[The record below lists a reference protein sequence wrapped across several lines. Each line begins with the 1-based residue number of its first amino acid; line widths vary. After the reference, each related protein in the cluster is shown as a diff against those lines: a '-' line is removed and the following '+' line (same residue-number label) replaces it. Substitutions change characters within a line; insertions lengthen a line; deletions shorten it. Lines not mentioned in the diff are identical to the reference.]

1 MRSSASTASA
11 AKNAAASSSL
21 RGYRLL
27 GVVAALVVAADQV
40 TKTVALETLSDG
52 PVDVLWG
59 AVTLRITIN
68 SGGAF
73 GVFQGVPGFFLVATV
88 GIIAGILLWARHVDH
103 RGWLLALGLVLG
115 GGVGNVV
122 DRVLRDH
129 GGVVDFVDLH
139 WWPVFNVA
147 DSCIVTGVG
156 LLLLLGARDDKGG

>member
-1 MRSSASTASA
+1 
-11 AKNAAASSSL
+11 L

-27 GVVAALVVAADQV
+27 GFVAALVAALDQA
-40 TKTVALETLSDG
+40 TKTLALETLDE
-52 PVDVLWG
+52 PLDVLG
-59 AVTLRITIN
+59 DLVTLRITIN

-73 GVFQGVPGFFLVATV
+73 GVLQGVPGFFLVATI
-88 GIIAGILLWARHVDH
+88 GIIVAILVWARHVEQ
-103 RGWLLALGLVLG
+103 RPWLVALGLVLG

-147 DSCIVTGVG
+147 DACIVTGVG
-156 LLLLLGARDDKGG
+156 LLLLLGAKGDGSEEKPAPAEPPAPR

>member
-1 MRSSASTASA
+1 MH
-11 AKNAAASSSL
+11 
-21 RGYRLL
+21 GYRLL
-27 GVVAALVVAADQV
+27 VVVAALVVAVDQA
-40 TKTVALETLSDG
+40 TKTLALESLSDG
-52 PVDVLWG
+52 PVDLLGG

-73 GVFQGVPGFFLVATV
+73 GVLQGVPGFFLVATI
-88 GIIAGILLWARHVDH
+88 GIVAGILLWARNVEH
-103 RGWLLALGLVLG
+103 RAWLIALGLVLG

-122 DRVLRDH
+122 DRLVRDH

-156 LLLLLGARDDKGG
+156 LLLLLGTQGEKEPSIKD